1 MPGANAHAKTTGERA
16 TFCLAIMF
24 TVYLITQLPTY
35 VYNLIQHTAALT
47 TATSAAQL
55 FPQLVVLFLTC
66 FGYFAT
72 TSPLLML
79 MNYCYRQYVKEI
91 LCCALDSQDGKKH
104 PIQQLQIG
112 HDGLPMLQ
120 PKPKVSPSNIK
131 MFFGA
136 NNKSPSYMTTSEH
149 DLSPLERSHTTFDYD
164 LSNGLLLS
172 KAVPLSCSTASFG
185 KKKNQPW
192 NYSQTHS
199 RGLFAFMGPEPQTSH
214 TRHVLEKKNV
224 WILGQSTD
232 SVN

>member
-1 MPGANAHAKTTGERA
+1 MSRSNKSWDATRNVKNPNLRQQPTLPGANAHAKTTGERA

-55 FPQLVVLFLTC
+55 FPQSVLLFLTC

-120 PKPKVSPSNIK
+120 PKPKASPSNIK
-131 MFFGA
+131 MLFGA

-149 DLSPLERSHTTFDYD
+149 NLSPLERSHTTFDYD

-172 KAVPLSCSTASFG
+172 KAST
-185 KKKNQPW
+185 PV
-192 NYSQTHS
+192 
-199 RGLFAFMGPEPQTSH
+199 LFNNFLCQE
-214 TRHVLEKKNV
+214 EKPAMELFPN
-224 WILGQSTD
+224 T
-232 SVN
+232 